1 MKGLFSVRCRVTG
14 LNVEKLINEARKRGL
29 VLKKARREQN
39 RALTVELSPR
49 DYGRFQ
55 SLAGDMGYEI
65 GPAEPLGPLRLIRRL
80 SRRAGLWTGICF
92 ASALLI
98 WSLGYVWQIRVEN
111 AGPYAGEI
119 RLFLEENA
127 IRPGIRRSAVN
138 LEALRES
145 LEWRL
150 PRVKWVRAEW
160 AGVTLLLRV
169 EEGTPPPVPET
180 DDARMGDVVAAED
193 GVLKRLTVYAGTPA
207 AKPGDLVKKG
217 QVLIRGEERG
227 KNGETVPV
235 QARGE
240 AVARAWI
247 TVRVRVPAVEY
258 VSLPTGRSQ
267 ERRILQT
274 PAGSFCAAS
283 EDGYLICERT
293 RTVLPVGGA
302 WLPVFFTRETRTEVW
317 LEKRERDAD
326 AVRAEAEDAALIA
339 LEKAAYPHEMVDKWL
354 NCGMIEGDNMIVT
367 ATAEIEKDIGRR
379 RLRNTP

>member
-1 MKGLFSVRCRVTG
+1 MKGFFSVRCRVTG

-39 RALTVELSPR
+39 RALTVELSPQ
-49 DYGRFQ
+49 DCGAFQ
-55 SLAGDMGYEI
+55 SLAGEMGYAA
-65 GPAEPLGPLRLIRRL
+65 GPAEPLGMLRLIRRL
-80 SRRAGLWTGICF
+80 SRRPGLWTGIFF

-98 WSLGYVWQIRVEN
+98 WSLGYVWQISVEN

-119 RLFLEENA
+119 QLFLEENA
-127 IRPGIRRSAVN
+127 IRPGVRRSAVN
-138 LEALRES
+138 LEALREG

-150 PRVKWVRAEW
+150 PKVKWVRAEW
-160 AGVTLLLRV
+160 SGVTLCLRV
-169 EEGTPPPVPET
+169 EEGTPPPEM
-180 DDARMGDVVAAED
+180 DDARTGDVVAEED
-193 GVLKRLTVYAGTPA
+193 GVLKRLTVYAGTPM

-227 KNGETVPV
+227 KNGETVSV
-235 QARGE
+235 RARGE
-240 AVARAWI
+240 AIARAWI
-247 TVRVRVPAVEY
+247 TVRLRVPAVEY

-274 PAGSFCAAS
+274 PAGSFCAES
-283 EDGYLICERT
+283 EEDYLISERS
-293 RTVLPVGGA
+293 RIGMPLGGA
-302 WLPVFFTRETRTEVW
+302 WLPVTLIWEERTEVW
-317 LEKRERDAD
+317 LEKRDRDAD
-326 AVRAEAEDAALIA
+326 IVRAEAEDAALIA

-367 ATAEIEKDIGRR
+367 VTAEIEKDIGRS

>member
-39 RALTVELSPR
+39 RALTGELSPQ
-49 DYGRFQ
+49 DCGAFQ
-55 SLAGDMGYEI
+55 SLAGEMGYAA
-65 GPAEPLGPLRLIRRL
+65 GPAEPLGMLRLIRRL
-80 SRRAGLWTGICF
+80 SRRPGLWTGIFF

-98 WSLGYVWQIRVEN
+98 WSLGYVWQISVEN

-119 RLFLEENA
+119 QLFLEENA
-127 IRPGIRRSAVN
+127 IRPGVRRSAVN
-138 LEALRES
+138 LEALREG

-150 PRVKWVRAEW
+150 PKVKWVRAEW
-160 AGVTLLLRV
+160 SGVTLCLRV
-169 EEGTPPPVPET
+169 EEGTPPPEM
-180 DDARMGDVVAAED
+180 DDARTGDVVAEED
-193 GVLKRLTVYAGTPA
+193 GVLKRLTVYAGTPM

-227 KNGETVPV
+227 KNGETVSV
-235 QARGE
+235 RARGE
-240 AVARAWI
+240 AIARAWI
-247 TVRVRVPAVEY
+247 TVRLRVPAVEY

-274 PAGSFCAAS
+274 PAGSFCAES
-283 EDGYLICERT
+283 EEDYLISERS
-293 RTVLPVGGA
+293 RIGMPLGGA
-302 WLPVFFTRETRTEVW
+302 WLPVTLIWEERTEVW
-317 LEKRERDAD
+317 LEKRDRDAD
-326 AVRAEAEDAALIA
+326 IVRAEAEDAALIA

-367 ATAEIEKDIGRR
+367 VTAEIEKDIGRS

>member
-39 RALTVELSPR
+39 RALTVELSPQ
-49 DYGRFQ
+49 DCGAFQ
-55 SLAGDMGYEI
+55 SLAGEMGYAA
-65 GPAEPLGPLRLIRRL
+65 GPAEPLGMLRLIRRL
-80 SRRAGLWTGICF
+80 SRRPGLWTGIFF

-98 WSLGYVWQIRVEN
+98 WSLGYVWQISVEN

-119 RLFLEENA
+119 QLFLEENA
-127 IRPGIRRSAVN
+127 IRPGVRRSAVN
-138 LEALRES
+138 LEALREG

-150 PRVKWVRAEW
+150 PKVKWVRAEW
-160 AGVTLLLRV
+160 SGVTLCLRV
-169 EEGTPPPVPET
+169 EEGTPPPEM
-180 DDARMGDVVAAED
+180 DDARTGDVMAAED
-193 GVLKRLTVYAGTPA
+193 GVLKRLTVYAGTPM

-227 KNGETVPV
+227 KNGETVSV
-235 QARGE
+235 RAGGE
-240 AVARAWI
+240 AIARAWI
-247 TVRVRVPAVEY
+247 TVRLRVPAVEY

-274 PAGSFCAAS
+274 PAGSFCAEPE
-283 EDGYLICERT
+283 EDYLISERS
-293 RTVLPVGGA
+293 RSGMPLGGA
-302 WLPVFFTRETRTEVW
+302 WLPVTLIWEERTEVW
-317 LEKRERDAD
+317 LEKRDRDAD
-326 AVRAEAEDAALIA
+326 IVRAEAEDAALIA

-367 ATAEIEKDIGRR
+367 ATAEIEKDIGRS